1 MQEKK
6 SLKNIWNGSISFVII
21 VIILLGVGYVSH
33 EREVNVVNSSNSEQS
48 FVVINVNNHNTIYR
62 IVIRRVELA
71 LLKNNQ
77 ETIKSDECG
86 NLLVDE
92 MMLLKLKDY
101 IVYPQKRIDSIYDKG
116 LDYFLSTF
124 FENNIIK
131 DSISC
136 LEERRIIDIL
146 FRNGI
151 KTHIDCETG
160 LLVLDGNKYC
170 D

>member
-33 EREVNVVNSSNSEQS
+33 EREVNVVNSSDSEQS

-77 ETIKSDECG
+77 ETIKSDEC
-86 NLLVDE
+86 
-92 MMLLKLKDY
+92 
-101 IVYPQKRIDSIYDKG
+101 
-116 LDYFLSTF
+116 
-124 FENNIIK
+124 
-131 DSISC
+131 
-136 LEERRIIDIL
+136 
-146 FRNGI
+146 
-151 KTHIDCETG
+151 
-160 LLVLDGNKYC
+160 
-170 D
+170 